1 MKIEKRLNVDLLIAV
16 AALLI
21 STIAALASV
30 YQTRI
35 FATQLSATVWP
46 YLSVHTDYPGDG
58 SMTILLNN
66 DGLGPAL
73 IRSASLSYDGKRV
86 AGWSD
91 VLNDFLRHAKH
102 AQHGKAQ
109 ISATGVDQSSIVRP
123 GEGIKLLRL
132 SSSQGDTVVIAERK
146 RLRLKFCYCSIQNR
160 CWTIDSEVQ
169 GHPPVD
175 TASCPQNESIYVG
188 PLDVR

>member
-1 MKIEKRLNVDLLIAV
+1 MKTEKRLNFDLMVAL

-46 YLSVHTDYPGDG
+46 YLSVHTSYPGDG

-73 IRSASLSYDGKRV
+73 IRSASVTLDGKRV
-86 AGWSD
+86 GSWND
-91 VLNDFLRHAKH
+91 VLRDFFRQVK
-102 AQHGKAQ
+102 QTHGKAHF
-109 ISATGVDQSSIVRP
+109 SASGVDQSSIVRP
-123 GEGIKLLRL
+123 GDGIKLLQL
-132 SSSQGDTVVIAERK
+132 GSTHGDALVTTERK
-146 RLRLKFCYCSIQNR
+146 RIRLLFCYCSIQNR
-160 CWTIDSEVQ
+160 CWTIDSEAQ
-169 GHPPVD
+169 GRPPVD
-175 TASCPQNESIYVG
+175 TASCPQNEAIYAG
-188 PLDVR
+188 PVNV